1 MERLESKKRKD
12 WKCSR
17 TYLWCSNACNC
28 NEIRISVWYWY
39 AKVIFMLAIHEL
51 GETVIGDLT
60 QFQISREEKERIEHE
75 AVRKILRGLID
86 GEQIERIFLEFD
98 AHKTAEAKFAYMCDK
113 LECDLQCKLYDEEG
127 CVDLNDQE
135 DNETAANS
143 HVKALL
149 ESEKTWSG
157 MWLKFGQEKYP
168 YDENFMAVSK
178 YAMKNTLSRCIKST
192 TVI

>member
-1 MERLESKKRKD
+1 MS
-12 WKCSR
+12 W
-17 TYLWCSNACNC
+17 
-28 NEIRISVWYWY
+28 
-39 AKVIFMLAIHEL
+39 
-51 GETVIGDLT
+51 
-60 QFQISREEKERIEHE
+60 EK
-75 AVRKILRGLID
+75 
-86 GEQIERIFLEFD
+86 QIERIFLEFD

>member
-1 MERLESKKRKD
+1 MERLESVAEHIYGVQMLAIAMKSEYQYD
-12 WKCSR
+12 
-17 TYLWCSNACNC
+17 
-28 NEIRISVWYWY
+28 IDMQ
-39 AKVIFMLAIHEL
+39 KVIFMLAIHEL

-75 AVRKILRGLID
+75 AVHKILSGLID